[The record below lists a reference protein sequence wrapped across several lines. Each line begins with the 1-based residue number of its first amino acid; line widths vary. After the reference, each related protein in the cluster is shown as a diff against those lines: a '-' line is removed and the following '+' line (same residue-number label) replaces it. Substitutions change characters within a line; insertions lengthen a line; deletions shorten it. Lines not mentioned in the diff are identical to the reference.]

1 MGRMSGKC
9 CIVTGG
15 AQGIGRATVARLA
28 AEGADVLLT
37 DLDADAA
44 EATKAAIG
52 GSVHAMAQ
60 NVTDDASWTAAF
72 ERAQSLWGR
81 VDVLVNN
88 AGIVRPGSIE
98 TQSDAEWD
106 AILATNL
113 RAVVKGMQTA
123 IGYMRKTGGGAI
135 VNVAS
140 IEGMIGEPLAMAY
153 NASTGGV
160 RIASK
165 SAAKHCAAEGY
176 GIRINC
182 ICPGFTE
189 TVLVSNAVA
198 SMEPAVAE
206 AFTQKVLSAIPMGRL
221 AQPEEIAN
229 GIVFLA
235 SDEASFM
242 TGADLVIDGG
252 QTA

>member
-1 MGRMSGKC
+1 MGRLDAKR

-15 AQGIGRATVARLA
+15 ASGIGRATAARLVE
-28 AEGADVLLT
+28 EGSSVLLT
-37 DLDADAA
+37 DLDEAA
-44 EATKAAIG
+44 AASAARDLG
-52 GSVHAMAQ
+52 AQAHAMQ
-60 NVTDDASWTAAF
+60 QDVTDDASWETVFAEA
-72 ERAQSLWGR
+72 RSLWGR
-81 VDVLVNN
+81 VDILVNN

-98 TQSDAEWD
+98 SQSDEEWD

-113 RAVVKGMQTA
+113 RAVVKGMQSA
-123 IGYMRKTGGGAI
+123 IAHMRESGGGAI

-140 IEGMIGEPLAMAY
+140 IEGLIGEPLAMAY
-153 NASTGGV
+153 NAAKGGL

-165 SAAKHCAAEGY
+165 SAAKHCAELDY

-182 ICPGFTE
+182 ICPGFTD
-189 TVLVSNAVA
+189 TLLVSNAVA
-198 SMEPAVAE
+198 SMEPSVAE
-206 AFTQKVLSAIPMGRL
+206 AFTQKVLAAIPMGRL
-221 AQPEEIAN
+221 AKPEEIAN

>member
-1 MGRMSGKC
+1 MGRLDAKR

-15 AQGIGRATVARLA
+15 ASGIGRATAARFVE
-28 AEGADVLLT
+28 EGARVLLT
-37 DLDADAA
+37 DVDEAAAD
-44 EATKAAIG
+44 KAARSLG
-52 GSVHAMAQ
+52 AQAHAIRQ
-60 NVTDDASWTAAF
+60 DVTDDASWQAVFA
-72 ERAQSLWGR
+72 EAHKLWGR

-98 TQSDAEWD
+98 TQTDGEWD

-113 RAVVKGMQTA
+113 RAVVKGMQSA
-123 IGYMRKTGGGAI
+123 IAHMRETGGGAI

-153 NASTGGV
+153 NAAKGGL

-165 SAAKHCAAEGY
+165 SAAKHCAEQGY

-182 ICPGFTE
+182 ICPGFTD

-198 SMEPAVAE
+198 SMEPTVAE
-206 AFTQKVLSAIPMGRL
+206 AFTQKVLASIPMGRL
-221 AQPEEIAN
+221 AKPDEIAN
-229 GIVFLA
+229 GILFLA

-242 TGADLVIDGG
+242 TGADLVMDGG

>member
-1 MGRMSGKC
+1 MSGKC

-52 GSVHAMAQ
+52 GSVHAIAQ

-123 IGYMRKTGGGAI
+123 IGYM
-135 VNVAS
+135 
-140 IEGMIGEPLAMAY
+140 
-153 NASTGGV
+153 
-160 RIASK
+160 
-165 SAAKHCAAEGY
+165 
-176 GIRINC
+176 
-182 ICPGFTE
+182 
-189 TVLVSNAVA
+189 
-198 SMEPAVAE
+198 
-206 AFTQKVLSAIPMGRL
+206 
-221 AQPEEIAN
+221 
-229 GIVFLA
+229 
-235 SDEASFM
+235 
-242 TGADLVIDGG
+242 
-252 QTA
+252 

>member
-1 MGRMSGKC
+1 MGRLDGKRV
-9 CIVTGG
+9 IVTGG
-15 AQGIGRATVARLA
+15 ASGIGRATVTHCV
-28 AEGADVLLT
+28 AEGASVLLT
-37 DLDADAA
+37 DVDGAA
-44 EATKAAIG
+44 ARAASKALG
-52 GSVHAMAQ
+52 AQ
-60 NVTDDASWTAAF
+60 VYGLQQDVTDDSSWDVVFSEA
-72 ERAQSLWGR
+72 RNLWGR
-81 VDVLVNN
+81 IDVLVNN

-98 TQSDAEWD
+98 TQSDEEWD

-113 RAVVKGMQTA
+113 RAVVKGMQKA
-123 IGYMRKTGGGAI
+123 IAHMRETGGGAI

-140 IEGMIGEPLAMAY
+140 IEGMVGEPLAMAY
-153 NASTGGV
+153 NASKGGL

-165 SAAKHCAAEGY
+165 SAAKHCAEQDY

-182 ICPGFTE
+182 ICPGFTD

-221 AQPEEIAN
+221 AKPEEIAN
-229 GIVFLA
+229 GIIFLA

>member
-1 MGRMSGKC
+1 MGRMSGKR

-15 AQGIGRATVARLA
+15 AQGIGRATVTRLA
-28 AEGADVLLT
+28 AEGANVLLT
-37 DLDADAA
+37 DVDA
-44 EATKAAIG
+44 EAAQAASEAIEG
-52 GSVHAMAQ
+52 QVHAMAQ
-60 NVTDDASWTAAF
+60 DVTDDASWPRVF
-72 ERAQSLWGR
+72 EHAHSLWGG

-113 RAVVKGMQTA
+113 RAVIKGMQTA
-123 IGYMRKTGGGAI
+123 IAHMQKTGGGAI

-153 NASTGGV
+153 NASKGGV

-189 TVLVSNAVA
+189 TVLVSNAIA
-198 SMEPAVAE
+198 AMEPSVAE
-206 AFTQKVLSAIPMGRL
+206 AFTQKVLSSIPMGRL

-229 GIVFLA
+229 GILFLA